1 MTAKVEKK
9 RRTKERAE
17 TGRQLRVC
25 SSTANAENGCQARYF
40 HHFTRHH
47 CLMATLLWRTGAP
60 KATLMPL
67 SEPVEESSDGGQ
79 NETFS
84 RIQRLN
90 QLEGCGGIDGVGSPT
105 RKLLKNQH
113 IRRQGVAASP
123 GIRARLARTA
133 LG

>member
-1 MTAKVEKK
+1 
-9 RRTKERAE
+9 
-17 TGRQLRVC
+17 
-25 SSTANAENGCQARYF
+25 
-40 HHFTRHH
+40 
-47 CLMATLLWRTGAP
+47 MATLLWRTGAP

-113 IRRQGVAASP
+113 IRRQGVAA
-123 GIRARLARTA
+123 LARNESTPRPHRS
-133 LG
+133 GVTESHFQSKKGDRYEP